1 MIRPRRFALAVLFTL
16 AVAVASCTVPG
27 SSAAGSATSPAP
39 VEPTSADSAQAG
51 PLAVSTSTSTVYPT
65 HCQARDN
72 NEEPDPVCSPGAL
85 NPAVTEATI
94 GSTIC
99 KSGWTAT
106 IRPPTSYTNKIKR
119 EAIAAYGDYAG
130 TPMGSY
136 ELDHLISLEIGG
148 SPTAVA
154 NLWPE
159 KGEHNDKDPVENAA
173 KVAVCSGRMTLTD
186 VQQQIATNWI
196 ALGHELGVTGI
207 PAS

>member
-1 MIRPRRFALAVLFTL
+1 MLSPRRLVLAAVLTLALAGCTL
-16 AVAVASCTVPG
+16 HG
-27 SSAAGSATSPAP
+27 SSAAGTGSAPTDTGTS
-39 VEPTSADSAQAG
+39 SAQAG
-51 PLAVSTSTSTVYPT
+51 PLVVSTSTSTVYPA

-72 NEEPDPVCSPGAL
+72 NEEPDPTCTPGAL
-85 NPAVTEATI
+85 NPAVTQATI

-106 IRPPTSYTNKIKR
+106 IRPPTSYTNKIKS
-119 EAIAAYGDYAG
+119 EAIAAYGAYAG
-130 TPMGSY
+130 TAMGSY

-173 KVAVCSGRMTLTD
+173 KRAVCSGQMTLAD
-186 VQQQIATNWI
+186 VQEKIATNWV

>member
-1 MIRPRRFALAVLFTL
+1 MFDLRRLAAAAVLVLAVTGCKLSGGN
-16 AVAVASCTVPG
+16 AAEAG
-27 SSAAGSATSPAP
+27 SSASS
-39 VEPTSADSAQAG
+39 AG
-51 PLAVSTSTSTVYPT
+51 PVGGPLVASTSTSTDYPA
-65 HCQARDN
+65 HCQARDD
-72 NEEPDPVCSPGAL
+72 NELPDPTCTPGAL
-85 NPAVTEATI
+85 NPAVTQATI
-94 GSTIC
+94 STTIC

-106 IRPPTSYTNKIKR
+106 VRPPTSYTNKIKR

-130 TPMGSY
+130 TAMGSY

-159 KGEHNDKDPVENAA
+159 RGEHNDKDPVENAA
-173 KVAVCSGRMTLTD
+173 KVAVCSGRMTLAD

-196 ALGHELGVTGI
+196 ALGHKLGVTGI

>member
-1 MIRPRRFALAVLFTL
+1 MIRPRRFGLAVLLTL
-16 AVAVASCTVPG
+16 TVAGCTLPG
-27 SSAAGSATSPAP
+27 SSAAGTDATPTPAGPASAGT
-39 VEPTSADSAQAG
+39 AQPG
-51 PLAVSTSTSTVYPT
+51 PLAVSTSTSTVYPA

-72 NEEPDPVCSPGAL
+72 NEEPDPTCTPGAL
-85 NPAVTEATI
+85 NPAVTQATI

-99 KSGWTAT
+99 TSGWTAT

-119 EAIAAYGDYAG
+119 EAIAAYGNYAG
-130 TPMGSY
+130 TAMGSY

-173 KVAVCSGRMTLTD
+173 KVAVCSGKMTLID
-186 VQQQIATNWI
+186 VQQQIATNWV

-207 PAS
+207 PAT

>member
-1 MIRPRRFALAVLFTL
+1 MLDLRRLACTAVIVL
-16 AVAVASCTVPG
+16 AVAGCTLSG
-27 SSAAGSATSPAP
+27 SRAAGSGSGSSTDGSAP
-39 VEPTSADSAQAG
+39 GG
-51 PLAVSTSTSTVYPT
+51 PLVASTSTSTVYPA

-72 NEEPDPVCSPGAL
+72 DELPDPACTPGAL
-85 NPAVTEATI
+85 NPAVTQATI
-94 GSTIC
+94 GTTIC

-106 IRPPTSYTNKIKR
+106 IRPPVSYTNKIKA

-130 TPMGSY
+130 SAMGSY

-159 KGEHNDKDPVENAA
+159 RGEHNDKDPVENAA
-173 KVAVCSGRMTLTD
+173 KRAVCAGRMSLAD
-186 VQQQIATNWI
+186 AQEQLATNWV
-196 ALGHELGVTGI
+196 ALGHKLGVTGI

>member
-16 AVAVASCTVPG
+16 AIAGCTLPG
-27 SSAAGSATSPAP
+27 SKAAGTDTTPTPTGPASGGTTQP
-39 VEPTSADSAQAG
+39 G
-51 PLAVSTSTSTVYPT
+51 PLAVSTSTSTVYPA

-72 NEEPDPVCSPGAL
+72 NEEPDPTCTPGAL
-85 NPAVTEATI
+85 NPAVTQATI
-94 GSTIC
+94 ASTIC
-99 KSGWTAT
+99 TSGWTAT
-106 IRPPTSYTNKIKR
+106 IRPPTSYTNKIKA

-130 TPMGSY
+130 TAMGSY

-173 KVAVCSGRMTLTD
+173 KRAVCSGQMTLTD
-186 VQQQIATNWI
+186 VQQQIATNWV
-196 ALGHELGVTGI
+196 ALGHALGVTGI
-207 PAS
+207 PAT

>member
-1 MIRPRRFALAVLFTL
+1 MAHPRRFALAAVFVLALAGCTL
-16 AVAVASCTVPG
+16 PG
-27 SSAAGSATSPAP
+27 STASGSTSS
-39 VEPTSADSAQAG
+39 PTSADSAQPG
-51 PLAVSTSTSTVYPT
+51 PLVDSTATSTVYPA

-72 NEEPDPVCSPGAL
+72 NEEPDPTCTPGAL
-85 NPAVTEATI
+85 NPAVTQATI

-106 IRPPTSYTNKIKR
+106 IRPPTSYTNTIKR

-130 TPMGSY
+130 TAMGNY

-173 KVAVCSGRMTLTD
+173 KRAVCSGQMSLAD
-186 VQQQIATNWI
+186 VQQQIATNWV

-207 PAS
+207 PAT